1 MLSLNQCVFFSFSV
15 AWSVHV
21 LISSSRTW
29 RSGRTT
35 CCPQDSSG
43 ENQIYRFFKIKLW
56 QWCCVEPTGNTFCL
70 CHTTRFLKLSD
81 HCAFHTTYTCCT
93 VWLIRDKGSH
103 TWPLA
108 WDVTNCA
115 LSFSENTKENNI
127 GEMMDYGTQAARII
141 SGLKM
146 WNGLLALHDGLGHIG
161 KRDKGGGELL
171 LLAVAHF

>member
-1 MLSLNQCVFFSFSV
+1 MWRDQSTFWSPAQGLGEV
-15 AWSVHV
+15 AEQPAALKTVRV
-21 LISSSRTW
+21 RIKFT
-29 RSGRTT
+29 
-35 CCPQDSSG
+35 D
-43 ENQIYRFFKIKLW
+43 FFKIKLW